1 MRRALDLA
9 ADPAAPLGPN
19 PRVGCVILDPGGS
32 IIAEGFHRGA
42 GTAHAEVVALAAAG
56 GRAVGATAV
65 VTLEPCKH
73 SGRTP
78 PCTGRLI
85 EAGVR
90 RVVFAQAD
98 TSPVAAGGAAVLLRA
113 GVDVQPGVL
122 AEQAAALNPRW
133 TFAVAHHRP
142 FVTWKFAASLD
153 GRSAASDGTSRW
165 ITGAAARQDVHRLR
179 AEADVVLVGAG
190 TALAD
195 DPALTVRDDCDRPR
209 TEQPLRAVMGL
220 RELPATLRLWDS
232 TAESVQLRTRDPA
245 VALATLYSG
254 QRQHVWLEGGPRLA
268 AAFVR
273 SGLVDRVVA
282 YIAPVLLGS
291 GAPAL
296 ADAGVTTIGDALR
309 LDIDDA
315 TELGGDLRVIAHLT
329 GAARY
334 APASHPPT
342 NHAPTKD

>member
-32 IIAEGFHRGA
+32 TIAEGFHRGA

-98 TSPVAAGGAAVLLRA
+98 TSPVAAGGAVVLLRA
-113 GVDVQPGVL
+113 GVDVQSGVL

-165 ITGAAARQDVHRLR
+165 ITGAAARRDVHRLR

-195 DPALTVRDDCDRPR
+195 DPTLTVRDDCDRPR

-232 TAESVQLRTRDPA
+232 TAETVQLRTRDPA
-245 VALATLYSG
+245 AALAMLYSG

-296 ADAGVTTIGDALR
+296 ADAGVTTIGEALR
-309 LDIDDA
+309 LDVDDV

-329 GAARY
+329 GPARY